1 MRHAVSSAAS
11 EVLAGQVPRL
21 QESHQV
27 REEADRTRPLLRDK
41 EEDNEHRQHQVYSP
55 AQWDQ
60 GPTISVLGA
69 ASGQVERMQGTLQKT
84 YGGGSLNEE
93 TVHLRKIGGRPR
105 LQEQQGGQV
114 AQGHPKG

>member
-27 REEADRTRPLLRDK
+27 REEADGTRPLLREK

-60 GPTISVLGA
+60 GPTVSVLGA
-69 ASGQVERMQGTLQKT
+69 AAGQVKECKEHV
-84 YGGGSLNEE
+84 NCC
-93 TVHLRKIGGRPR
+93 GRP
-105 LQEQQGGQV
+105 LLGNDDT
-114 AQGHPKG
+114 